1 MNCRMTAA
9 FIQKFKDKPDKN
21 FVSGVNDAFDY
32 IEANMLRMG
41 FVALV
46 PVLKDR
52 RERCIDNINHKQG
65 NADYHLGFLAVL
77 DHCLKEH

>member
-1 MNCRMTAA
+1 MTFRMTAE
-9 FIQKFKDKPDKN
+9 FIKRFQDKPN
-21 FVSGVNDAFDY
+21 MVFVSGVYDAFDY

-77 DHCLKEH
+77 DYCLKE